1 MNNTSGAFWDNTG
14 LHQLKSLSQGD
25 EDKQRLAAK
34 EAARQFEAIML
45 TEFLK
50 AARTNS
56 LQSEDDPMNS
66 EAMKSFMAMSDQ
78 QMAFSMAGHGFGFAE
93 QIEKMIL
100 QNQGLDKSPITPPVY
115 SAVQSKNGRIEK

>member
-1 MNNTSGAFWDNTG
+1 M
-14 LHQLKSLSQGD
+14 KSLSQGD